1 MGDKIGNVISDI
13 FNKKKYSGRLNKIRL
28 SNIISEIFDQPLSNY
43 IEVQQFKN
51 KVLYLKVDSYDLKKE
66 LSSNKNI
73 FLQKINS
80 YFNKDVIQG
89 IEIS

>member
-1 MGDKIGNVISDI
+1 MGDKIGYVISDI

-43 IEVQQFKN
+43 IEVQHFKN

-80 YFNKDVIQG
+80 YFNKDVIQD

>member
-13 FNKKKYSGRLNKIRL
+13 FNKKKYSGKLNKIRL
-28 SNIISEIFDQPLSNY
+28 SNIISEIFDYPLSNY

-51 KVLYLKVDSYDLKKE
+51 KVLYLKVNSCDLKNE

-80 YFNKDVIQG
+80 YFNKDVIKDIQ
-89 IEIS
+89 IS

>member
-51 KVLYLKVDSYDLKKE
+51 KVLYLKVYSYDLKKE

-80 YFNKDVIQG
+80 YFNKDVIQD